1 MSDMAN
7 VLLAIYVWAPLML
20 LALRAVW
27 TVLLYAAWK
36 IGTGIEYLARKCYGL
51 KARKA
56 HNFNR
61 GMKGR
66 R

>member
-20 LALRAVW
+20 LVLFVVW

-36 IGTGIEYLARKCYGL
+36 IGTGIQRLAHKCYE
-51 KARKA
+51 KFTCKNSVNNKSEKMR
-56 HNFNR
+56 
-61 GMKGR
+61 
-66 R
+66 